1 MRYVPA
7 SRFSRLAG
15 LFLLAVVL
23 VVTTFLL
30 PARKPG
36 SQKITLAMKVDN
48 PKVIADRGH
57 VTKANFER
65 IKKGMTFDEVRA
77 VLCGARFAGT
87 VGNVGWVMWWWYN
100 FPDDGAE
107 ISVQFAWPRDKQGGI
122 LSGQPKIV
130 SDAQFHEGKE
140 NVKTGK

>member
-65 IKKGMTFDEVRA
+65 IKKGMTFDEVRGILDRA
-77 VLCGARFAGT
+77 DSFGGF
-87 VGNVGWVMWWWYN
+87 GNLRGIWTCWYN
-100 FPDDGAE
+100 SPDDGAL
-107 ISVQFAWPRDKQGGI
+107 ISVRFNWPRDKQGDI
-122 LSGQPKIV
+122 PPGQPKIV
-130 SDAQFHEGKE
+130 SDAQFREGRE
-140 NVKTGK
+140 NVEHAK